1 MSTMSVLKTVGA
13 RSPHHPGRTPEGPEM
28 WQTRRVARWQW
39 CRSYQSLSLCTSR
52 HITFLSR
59 CLVSYFQVVSFALS
73 DGEQARIPQQLH
85 PHMERYRSQH
95 RPTYTYVCLC
105 GRDNALINT
114 TTSEKTGDQGGPARR
129 FRSLKRSLLDLLKL
143 GPSYRGYKENGS
155 DRKLDISLVGIRFL
169 V

>member
-1 MSTMSVLKTVGA
+1 MSVLKTVGA

-28 WQTRRVARWQW
+28 WQTRRIARWQW

-114 TTSEKTGDQGGPARR
+114 TTSEKTGDQGGPH
-129 FRSLKRSLLDLLKL
+129 
-143 GPSYRGYKENGS
+143 GVS
-155 DRKLDISLVGIRFL
+155 DRWNVPCSTYWNLAHLIAVTRKTVQIAN
-169 V
+169 